1 VIRYL
6 SLSEV
11 ADLLGL
17 QTNTLKRYSHEG
29 RLPPPDATIGTRRGW
44 LEQTIHDWQRHR
56 PGAGARTDLDPDSGH
71 ASDTNNHGSSG
82 SHDSSGSGS
91 SS

>member
-1 VIRYL
+1 MIRYL

-44 LEQTIHDWQRHR
+44 LEETIQEWHRHR
-56 PGAGARTDLDPDSGH
+56 PGAGARTDLDPDSERSIGQ
-71 ASDTNNHGSSG
+71 N
-82 SHDSSGSGS
+82 
-91 SS
+91 

>member
-1 VIRYL
+1 MIRYL

-17 QTNTLKRYSHEG
+17 TTNTLKRYSHEG
-29 RLPPPDATIGTRRGW
+29 RLPPPDATIGNRRGW
-44 LEQTIHDWQRHR
+44 LEQTVHDWQRHR
-56 PGAGARTDLDPDSGH
+56 PGAGARTDLDPDPGP
-71 ASDTNNHGSSG
+71 ASDTNSPGTS
-82 SHDSSGSGS
+82 DSGS